1 MAKSSFQS
9 LIDSSKP
16 VLIDF
21 FATWCG
27 PCKAMKPIL
36 KDLKEDMGDS
46 ARIIKIDIDKNAEL
60 AKQLSI
66 RGVPTVIIYQG
77 GEQKWRESG
86 LRTKADYAKVLT
98 ELIGN

>member
-9 LIDSSKP
+9 LISSDKP

-36 KDLKEDMGDS
+36 KELKEDMGDS
-46 ARIIKIDIDKNAEL
+46 VRIIKIDIDKNADL
-60 AKQLSI
+60 AKELSI
-66 RGVPTVIIYQG
+66 RGVPTVIVYKD

-98 ELIGN
+98 ELKSA